1 VSFDFFFVKEEGKE
15 ENKKRREQKR
25 LGRRKAKTGYNPNP
39 K

>member
-1 VSFDFFFVKEEGKE
+1 VSFEKFLVKEEGKE

-25 LGRRKAKTGYNPNP
+25 LGRRKAKTGHNPNP